1 VKRPSVLAKDR
12 PSQPRIWL
20 RLSILTAGLAIGSL
34 LFWAASTRAADH
46 RDAPTVDGIPQG
58 DITDLFAF
66 LDPNNSDDVVLIMN
80 VNPFSVPAELP
91 GYAFSNDLL
100 YQFKIDNTGDA
111 VEDLVIE
118 VTFTTTSAGQ
128 MVNVFGPMKPQI
140 TGAHAVRPHGH
151 PNVLGAVNTVL
162 SGNGGMTAF
171 AGTRDDPFVTDVGQ
185 LFRIL
190 TGAQD
195 VFRDYPNAP
204 LLGHLRGRALLA
216 TPVGGNSGVDG
227 FGGFNVSSIQVEL
240 PASMIKGATSEVNIW
255 ATVSRPVSQTHNPVG
270 TQDSANFLQFERMG
284 QQLIATVFVPSSM
297 RDAFNFATPDQDVA
311 MFSSLIPNALTST
324 DPSGNTTAGRA
335 TVLHALK
342 LDGSVVGTPNG
353 VGEIEGAP
361 LLLGNSF
368 PNTDPNLIRR
378 AVLPDV
384 IRLDLSVTPPND
396 IPPKGVG
403 IIGPSN
409 MVGLQDGRRPG
420 DVVTDIL
427 LQLSRQLADVT
438 FPRGSGLP
446 GASSDGSVRS
456 GSLDCSSLPCPDRRV
471 LAVLDGT
478 DFIRPDAGI
487 VALSLGDSA
496 NDLPL
501 STSFPFLAPEH
512 PLPGNPGTVDFPP
525 QEANP

>member
-1 VKRPSVLAKDR
+1 MKRPSLLAKDR

-34 LFWAASTRAADH
+34 FFWSASTRAADH

-91 GYAFSNDLL
+91 GYAFSKDLL

-151 PNVLGAVNTVL
+151 PNALGAVNTVL

-270 TQDSANFLQFERMG
+270 SQDSANFLQFERMG
-284 QQLIATVFVPSSM
+284 QQLIATVFVPSSK
-297 RDAFNFATPDQDVA
+297 RDAFNFATPGQDVA

-361 LLLGNSF
+361 LLLGNNF
-368 PNTDPNLIRR
+368 PNTDPNLIRK

-384 IRLDLSVTPPND
+384 IRLDLSVIPPND

-409 MVGLQDGRRPG
+409 TVGLQDGRRPG

-438 FPRGSGLP
+438 FPKGSGLP

-501 STSFPFLAPEH
+501 STSFPFLASEH